1 MASAT
6 PLHLSLPNRG
16 IADHGRNGLDGIA
29 QQRKELIEREV
40 DAAATTNEVTGSEV
54 EEGITPDEEQDAKVP
69 GAAIHPWIATMHE
82 DASSF
87 KDRAVNQSTGRMG
100 AEYVKLR
107 QEFNGGYI
115 VLSVAMAFVGS
126 MCTLELLLR
135 R

>member
-16 IADHGRNGLDGIA
+16 IADRGRTGLDGIA

-40 DAAATTNEVTGSEV
+40 DAAATTNEVKGSEV

-69 GAAIHPWIATMHE
+69 GAAIHPWITTMHE

-87 KDRAVNQSTGRMG
+87 KDRTVNQSTGRMS